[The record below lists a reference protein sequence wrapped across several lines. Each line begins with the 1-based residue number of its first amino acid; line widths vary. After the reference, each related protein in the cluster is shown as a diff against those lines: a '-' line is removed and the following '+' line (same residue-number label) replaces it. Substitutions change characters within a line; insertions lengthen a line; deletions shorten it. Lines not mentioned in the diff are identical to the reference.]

1 MINLKNKNFLLN
13 NLMSKI
19 SFINLIVIISIFFSD
34 RYTKNLIINSQ
45 EIKDKIK
52 FINDYVNLELMWNTG
67 IGFGLLSLVVSW
79 IYHSISLVIFIIIG
93 ILIYLVFISSIKDK
107 ILISFIIGGGLGNL
121 YDRISYYAVP
131 DFIDI
136 HYKNFHWFTF
146 NLADIFI
153 SIGIIAILLKDLIS
167 KK

>member
-52 FINDYVNLELMWNTG
+52 FINDYVNLELMRNTG
-67 IGFGLLSLVVSW
+67 IGFGLLSLDVSW

-107 ILISFIIGGGLGNL
+107 ILISFIIGGSLGNL